1 MQQSDR
7 QGRGVFSM
15 GKTSRPWYDTKRA
28 AGPQNPMGECCD
40 VEIAFLLPGQERWVP
55 VSGGVRYDYCSERG
69 EYFSC
74 VARTAEAAQAV
85 CEDWMMRRERY

>member
-1 MQQSDR
+1 M
-7 QGRGVFSM
+7 
-15 GKTSRPWYDTKRA
+15 
-28 AGPQNPMGECCD
+28 
-40 VEIAFLLPGQERWVP
+40 EIAFLLPGQERWVP

-85 CEDWMMRRERY
+85 CEDWKMRRERY